1 MRLIIWILLII
12 CFVISIYAFF
22 MTFVFKLY
30 FARSQ
35 EEISKVQKMI
45 RINESF
51 NKWLELKQNNYRLKG
66 YFENNN
72 YKSVAIY
79 GMGDLGKRLFR
90 ELADDGVVVSYTI
103 DKNIGVDDKYKMI
116 ALSERLPE
124 VDVVIVTAV
133 SSFDDIYLDLKGR
146 FNGEIVSIEDVLWSV

>member
-12 CFVISIYAFF
+12 CFAISIYAFF

-30 FARSQ
+30 FARTQ

-90 ELADDGVVVSYTI
+90 ELVDDGVLVSYTI
-103 DKNIGVDDKYKMI
+103 DRNIGVDDKYKMI
-116 ALSERLPE
+116 VLPERLPE

-146 FNGEIVSIEDVLWSV
+146 FNGEIVSIEDVLWSI

>member
-1 MRLIIWILLII
+1 
-12 CFVISIYAFF
+12 

-30 FARSQ
+30 FARTQ

-90 ELADDGVVVSYTI
+90 ELADDGVLVSYTI
-103 DKNIGVDDKYKMI
+103 DRNIGVDDKYKMI
-116 ALSERLPE
+116 VLPERLPE

-146 FNGEIVSIEDVLWSV
+146 FNGEIVSIEDVLWSI

>member
-1 MRLIIWILLII
+1 
-12 CFVISIYAFF
+12 

-30 FARSQ
+30 FARTQ

-90 ELADDGVVVSYTI
+90 ELVDDGVLVSYTI
-103 DKNIGVDDKYKMI
+103 DRNIGVDDKYKMI
-116 ALSERLPE
+116 VLPERLPE

-146 FNGEIVSIEDVLWSV
+146 FNGEIVSIEDVLWSI

>member
-1 MRLIIWILLII
+1 
-12 CFVISIYAFF
+12 

-30 FARSQ
+30 FARTQ

>member
-1 MRLIIWILLII
+1 
-12 CFVISIYAFF
+12 

>member
-1 MRLIIWILLII
+1 
-12 CFVISIYAFF
+12 

-30 FARSQ
+30 FARTQ

-116 ALSERLPE
+116 ALAERLPE

>member
-1 MRLIIWILLII
+1 
-12 CFVISIYAFF
+12 

-30 FARSQ
+30 FARTQ

-51 NKWLELKQNNYRLKG
+51 SKWLELKQNNCRLKE

-79 GMGDLGKRLFR
+79 GMGDLGKKLFR
-90 ELADDGVVVSYTI
+90 ELADDGVSVSYTI
-103 DKNIGVDDKYKMI
+103 DRNIGVDDKYKMI
-116 ALSERLPE
+116 ALPERLPE
-124 VDVVIVTAV
+124 VDIVIVTAV

-146 FNGEIVSIEDVLWSV
+146 FNGEIVSIEDVLWSI

>member
-1 MRLIIWILLII
+1 
-12 CFVISIYAFF
+12 

-30 FARSQ
+30 FARTQ

-103 DKNIGVDDKYKMI
+103 DKNIGVDDEYKMI

>member
-1 MRLIIWILLII
+1 
-12 CFVISIYAFF
+12 

-30 FARSQ
+30 FARTQ

-90 ELADDGVVVSYTI
+90 ELADDGVLVSYTI
-103 DKNIGVDDKYKMI
+103 DRNIGVDDKYKMI
-116 ALSERLPE
+116 VLPERLPE

-146 FNGEIVSIEDVLWSV
+146 FNGEIVSIEDVLWKNR

>member
-30 FARSQ
+30 FARTQ